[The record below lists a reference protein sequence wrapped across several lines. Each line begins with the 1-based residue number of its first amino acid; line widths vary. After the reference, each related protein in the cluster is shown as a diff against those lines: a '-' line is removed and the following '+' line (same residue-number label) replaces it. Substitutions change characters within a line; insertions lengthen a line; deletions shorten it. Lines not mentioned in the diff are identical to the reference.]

1 MSMMD
6 YGVIMFKNGKMI
18 TTDEHLDRELDING
32 KKFSIYP
39 KGCLVEYNNEMIY
52 EYHDKMHPYRKIRKI
67 IDGVYFELTQKP
79 DNNQIYIY
87 IRNQNDIYQVFS
99 GYGIGVNW
107 KLLINDYNYDKSLVK
122 KLFELDKKS
131 NN

>member
-1 MSMMD
+1 MAMTD

-18 TTDEHLDRELDING
+18 TADEDLDRELHINS

-39 KGCLVEYNNEMIY
+39 KGYLVEYNNEMIY
-52 EYHDKMHPYRKIRKI
+52 EYHDKKHPYKKIRKH

-79 DNNQIYIY
+79 DNNQLYVY

-107 KLLINDYNYDKSLVK
+107 KKLIDEYSYDKSIVR
-122 KLFELDKKS
+122 KLFELDKKEK
-131 NN
+131 N

>member
-1 MSMMD
+1 MAMTD

-18 TTDEHLDRELDING
+18 TADEHLDRELHINS

-39 KGCLVEYNNEMIY
+39 KGYLVEYNNEMIY
-52 EYHDKMHPYRKIRKI
+52 EYHNKKHPYKKIRKH

-79 DNNQIYIY
+79 DNNQLYVY

-107 KLLINDYNYDKSLVK
+107 KKLIHKYSYDKSIVR
-122 KLFELDKKS
+122 KLFELDKKEK
-131 NN
+131 N

>member
-1 MSMMD
+1 MAMTD

-18 TTDEHLDRELDING
+18 TADEHLDRELHINS

-39 KGCLVEYNNEMIY
+39 KGYLVEYNNEMIY
-52 EYHDKMHPYRKIRKI
+52 EYHDKKHPYKKIRKH

-79 DNNQIYIY
+79 DNNQLYVY

-107 KLLINDYNYDKSLVK
+107 KKLIHEYSYDKSIVR
-122 KLFELDKKS
+122 KLFELDKKEK
-131 NN
+131 N

>member
-1 MSMMD
+1 MAMTD

-18 TTDEHLDRELDING
+18 TADEHLDRELHINS

-39 KGCLVEYNNEMIY
+39 KGYLVEYNNEMIY
-52 EYHDKMHPYRKIRKI
+52 EYHDKKHPYKKIRKH
-67 IDGVYFELTQKP
+67 IDGVYFELTQKT
-79 DNNQIYIY
+79 DNNQLYVY

-107 KLLINDYNYDKSLVK
+107 KKLIHEYSYDKSIVR
-122 KLFELDKKS
+122 KLFELDKKEK
-131 NN
+131 N

>member
-1 MSMMD
+1 MAMKD

-18 TTDEHLDRELDING
+18 TADEHLDRELHINS

-39 KGCLVEYNNEMIY
+39 KGYLVEYNNEMIY
-52 EYHDKMHPYRKIRKI
+52 EYHDKKHPYKKIRKH

-79 DNNQIYIY
+79 DNNQLYVY

-107 KLLINDYNYDKSLVK
+107 KKLIHEYSYDKSIVR
-122 KLFELDKKS
+122 KLFELDKKEK
-131 NN
+131 N

>member
-1 MSMMD
+1 MAMTD

-18 TTDEHLDRELDING
+18 TADEHLDRELHINS

-39 KGCLVEYNNEMIY
+39 KGYLVEYNNEMIY
-52 EYHDKMHPYRKIRKI
+52 EYHDKKHPYKKIRKH

-79 DNNQIYIY
+79 DNNQLYLY
-87 IRNQNDIYQVFS
+87 IRNQNDIYQVFL

-107 KLLINDYNYDKSLVK
+107 KKLIHEYSYDKSIVK
-122 KLFELDKKS
+122 KLFELDKKEK
-131 NN
+131 N

>member
-1 MSMMD
+1 MAMTD

-18 TTDEHLDRELDING
+18 IADEHLDRELHINS

-39 KGCLVEYNNEMIY
+39 KGYLVEYNNEMIY
-52 EYHDKMHPYRKIRKI
+52 EYHDKKHPYKKIRKH
-67 IDGVYFELTQKP
+67 IDGVYFELTQKT
-79 DNNQIYIY
+79 DNNQLYVY

-107 KLLINDYNYDKSLVK
+107 KKLIHEYSYDKSIVR
-122 KLFELDKKS
+122 KLFELDKKEK
-131 NN
+131 N

>member
-1 MSMMD
+1 MAMTD

-18 TTDEHLDRELDING
+18 TADEHLDRELHINS

-39 KGCLVEYNNEMIY
+39 KGYLVEYNNEMIY
-52 EYHDKMHPYRKIRKI
+52 EYHDKKHPYKKIRKH

-79 DNNQIYIY
+79 DNNQLYVY

-107 KLLINDYNYDKSLVK
+107 KN
-122 KLFELDKKS
+122 
-131 NN
+131 

>member
-1 MSMMD
+1 MAMTD

-18 TTDEHLDRELDING
+18 TADEHLDRELHINS

-39 KGCLVEYNNEMIY
+39 KGYLVEYNNEMIY
-52 EYHDKMHPYRKIRKI
+52 EYHDKKQPYKKIRKH

-79 DNNQIYIY
+79 DNNQLYVY

-107 KLLINDYNYDKSLVK
+107 KKLIHEYSYDKSIVR
-122 KLFELDKKS
+122 KLFELDKKEK
-131 NN
+131 N

>member
-1 MSMMD
+1 MAMKD

-18 TTDEHLDRELDING
+18 TADEHLDRELHINS
-32 KKFSIYP
+32 KKFSIYT
-39 KGCLVEYNNEMIY
+39 KGYLVEYNNEMIY
-52 EYHDKMHPYRKIRKI
+52 EYHDKKHPYKKIRKH

-79 DNNQIYIY
+79 DNNQLYVY

-107 KLLINDYNYDKSLVK
+107 KKLIHEYSYDKSIVR
-122 KLFELDKKS
+122 KLFELDKKEK
-131 NN
+131 N